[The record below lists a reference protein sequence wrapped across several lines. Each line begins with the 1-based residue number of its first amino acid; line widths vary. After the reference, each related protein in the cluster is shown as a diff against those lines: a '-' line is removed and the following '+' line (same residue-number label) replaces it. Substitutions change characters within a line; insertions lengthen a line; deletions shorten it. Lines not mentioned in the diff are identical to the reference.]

1 MGGPGKKGK
10 ASEHPFFFSKHTFN
24 AVKFMS
30 SLVILSSFKLECKIL
45 LMLMKNL
52 VTNHSNNMSI
62 KMKHPWKTVYHN
74 NDQNTSLMWSTI

>member
-1 MGGPGKKGK
+1 MY
-10 ASEHPFFFSKHTFN
+10 FFSKHAFN

-30 SLVILSSFKLECKIL
+30 FLVILSSFKLECKIL

-62 KMKHPWKTVYHN
+62 KMNHPWKPVYHN